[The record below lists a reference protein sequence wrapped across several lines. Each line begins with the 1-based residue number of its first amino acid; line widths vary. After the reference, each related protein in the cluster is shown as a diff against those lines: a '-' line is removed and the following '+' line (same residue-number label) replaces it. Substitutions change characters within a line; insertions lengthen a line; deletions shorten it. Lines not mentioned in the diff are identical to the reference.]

1 MITYLLDHGLN
12 IDYKNKDGN
21 SLLHL
26 AAEYEGSS
34 IFKQLI
40 DKGIAI
46 DALNDDEVTALFT
59 AAENEDFEAVK
70 SLISLGA
77 NLHYTTDEGESF
89 VNSYDLSKENL
100 WNDLMSFNLSRSQL
114 NFLLIKS
121 VFDLESL
128 EKVKQLVTKGADVT
142 IKDEDGVSLI
152 EMAEQIESPEII
164 AFLKSKGAK

>member
-1 MITYLLDHGLN
+1 
-12 IDYKNKDGN
+12 
-21 SLLHL
+21 
-26 AAEYEGSS
+26 
-34 IFKQLI
+34 
-40 DKGIAI
+40 
-46 DALNDDEVTALFT
+46 
-59 AAENEDFEAVK
+59 
-70 SLISLGA
+70 
-77 NLHYTTDEGESF
+77 
-89 VNSYDLSKENL
+89 
-100 WNDLMSFNLSRSQL
+100 MSFNLSRSQL